1 MLRPRLT
8 DAARAELAHAIV
20 WYRTE
25 AGPERA
31 TDFRNAIK
39 RVLIRASRFPLSA
52 RVIDQADGLD
62 LHGFVVSRYPYIV
75 ITAPIEQEL
84 IVFAVAH
91 QSQEPGYWKP
101 RLAKVRP

>member
-1 MLRPRLT
+1 MLRPRFT
-8 DAARAELAHAIV
+8 DPARTELAHAIV

-39 RVLIRASRFPLSA
+39 RVLIRACRFPLSA

-62 LHGFVVSRYPYIV
+62 LDGKVQSRVDASIHKC
-75 ITAPIEQEL
+75 ENE
-84 IVFAVAH
+84 
-91 QSQEPGYWKP
+91 EPA
-101 RLAKVRP
+101 LSLTL